1 MRVFCHQ
8 LIITYQ
14 TATCLENAAGDFGFS
29 SGIIQ
34 EFIQIKSLGSV
45 YPQLVAM
52 NLSLGVFVR

>member
-1 MRVFCHQ
+1 MRVVCHQ

-14 TATCLENAAGDFGFS
+14 TPTSLENAAGEFGLS

-34 EFIQIKSLGSV
+34 EFIQIKILGYV
-45 YPQLVAM
+45 CPQLVAM